1 VDVDETLVLGCD
13 VDDVARAVDDRE
25 DEDDVDIV
33 DRILVIAVEVDD
45 DTTITELEED
55 WEDWEDVVDD
65 TPLETAPTAF
75 KLLYMDNREAPP
87 HFGYISDL
95 YRNVIGETLTYSNG
109 AAMQVNE
116 HVFPVVDSTLPALTV
131 LPQ

>member
-1 VDVDETLVLGCD
+1 VDVDGTLVLGCD

-25 DEDDVDIV
+25 DVDDVDIV
-33 DRILVIAVEVDD
+33 DKMLVVVIEVDD

-55 WEDWEDVVDD
+55 WEDVADD
-65 TPLETAPTAF
+65 TPLETAPTAL

-131 LPQ
+131 FPQ